1 MANMHDEIFSGT
13 TFSSLLKDIYENSS
27 KKKKQIEILIN
38 ELRPLIKDVSQA
50 TMVVPLIKEYLEVGV
65 KNDEQLVKMASV
77 YQKYVSADEKIQNLQ
92 SESGTLLTDEEKKQ
106 LLSDIKQDVAKTTT
120 DIVRTDVDVNDF
132 VNAIEEKSEKVIED
146 IKKQESEKN

>member
-1 MANMHDEIFSGT
+1 
-13 TFSSLLKDIYENSS
+13 
-27 KKKKQIEILIN
+27 
-38 ELRPLIKDVSQA
+38 
-50 TMVVPLIKEYLEVGV
+50 
-65 KNDEQLVKMASV
+65 
-77 YQKYVSADEKIQNLQ
+77 LQ